1 MYEDITYEG
10 LLSSMLTAAL
20 ADQPGLDAREGSVLW
35 YGQAPAAAE
44 AQNLYIQLDAV
55 LNETFAD
62 TASRP
67 YLLRRAAERGLSP
80 KPASCA
86 LIRGEFLPQTLEIS
100 VGTRFNL
107 GEINYAVE
115 EKLEPGSYSLRCETA
130 GTAGNDVPGDLT
142 PVEYVPG
149 LQSASA
155 KELLI
160 PGTDEEETEAF
171 RARYLASFVSQSFGG
186 NAADYREKV
195 GAIAGVGGVKVYRA
209 WNGPLSPNDLRPP
222 EEWEDWFAALP
233 EETPESVAQWLD
245 AVSRAASEGLLTTG
259 GVVRLTILDST
270 FSPPSAELV
279 EQVQQAVDPKGEAGE
294 GEGFAPIGHVV
305 LVEGVTGR
313 EVEISAS
320 FVYEDSWDWEACRP
334 YLEQAA
340 RDYLLSLRK
349 AWADS
354 PKGLTVRIS
363 ALESAFLACPGILD
377 VTGTTLCGEAA
388 NLELTEDE
396 VPVEGALHGS

>member
-1 MYEDITYEG
+1 M
-10 LLSSMLTAAL
+10 
-20 ADQPGLDAREGSVLW
+20 
-35 YGQAPAAAE
+35 
-44 AQNLYIQLDAV
+44 
-55 LNETFAD
+55 
-62 TASRP
+62 
-67 YLLRRAAERGLSP
+67 
-80 KPASCA
+80 
-86 LIRGEFLPQTLEIS
+86 
-100 VGTRFNL
+100 
-107 GEINYAVE
+107 
-115 EKLEPGSYSLRCETA
+115 
-130 GTAGNDVPGDLT
+130 
-142 PVEYVPG
+142 
-149 LQSASA
+149 
-155 KELLI
+155 
-160 PGTDEEETEAF
+160 
-171 RARYLASFVSQSFGG
+171 
-186 NAADYREKV
+186 
-195 GAIAGVGGVKVYRA
+195 GGVKVYRA

>member
-10 LLSSMLTAAL
+10 LLASMLTAAL

-35 YGQAPAAAE
+35 YGQAPAAVE
-44 AQNLYIQLDAV
+44 AQNLYIQLDTV

-67 YLLRRAAERGLSP
+67 YLIRRAAERGLTP

-86 LIRGEFLPQTLEIS
+86 LIRGEFLPETLEIPL
-100 VGTRFNL
+100 GTRFNL
-107 GEINYAVE
+107 GEVNYAVE

-130 GTAGNDVPGDLT
+130 GTVGNDVPGDLI
-142 PVEYVPG
+142 PVEYVSG
-149 LQSASA
+149 LQSAA
-155 KELLI
+155 AQELLI

-171 RARYLASFVSQSFGG
+171 RSRYLASFVSQAFGG
-186 NAADYREKV
+186 NEADYREKV

-209 WNGPLSPNDLRPP
+209 WNGNLSPNDLRPP
-222 EEWEDWFAALP
+222 EEWESWFSALP
-233 EETPESVAQWLD
+233 EDTPESVAQWLENI
-245 AVSRAASEGLLTTG
+245 SRAAAEDLLTTG
-259 GVVRLTILDST
+259 GVVRLVILDST

-279 EQVQQAVDPKGEAGE
+279 EQVQQTVDPQDEAGE
-294 GEGFAPIGHVV
+294 GKGLAPIGHVV

-320 FVYEDSWDWEACRP
+320 FVYEDSWNWEACRP

-340 RDYLLSLRK
+340 HDYLLSLRK
-349 AWADS
+349 TWADAS
-354 PKGLTVRIS
+354 QGLTVRIS

-388 NLELTEDE
+388 NLLLAENE
-396 VPVEGALHGS
+396 VPVEGTLYGS